1 MKFTQKNSTRA
12 SSLFEALVV
21 LAVVAALAATVIL
34 PRMARGRRCVC
45 SRINCVNNLKQ
56 VGLGFRTWALDNNDK
71 YPMLVSITNGGT
83 LELIGTRSVFSH
95 FAVMSN
101 ELSTPKILF
110 CPEETDPSRQSA
122 STFDSTV
129 PVGSVNQVPFT
140 NDNNITYFV
149 GVDAVDT
156 SPQMV
161 LTGDRNLSVNGVL
174 VRRRLLS
181 LSSNDTVNWAKP
193 RHEKGGNIGLADG
206 SVMQVGDKGLHKAF
220 WQTGTTTN
228 RLDLP

>member
-1 MKFTQKNSTRA
+1 MKLTQKNSTRA
-12 SSLFEALVV
+12 LALFEALVV

-34 PRMARGRRCVC
+34 PRMGRHGC
-45 SRINCVNNLKQ
+45 SGRMNCVNNLKQ
-56 VGLGFRTWALDNNDK
+56 VGLGFRTWALDNNDR
-71 YPMLVSITNGGT
+71 YPMQTSITNGGT
-83 LELIGTRSVFSH
+83 MELIGTRRVFAH
-95 FAVMSN
+95 FGVMSN

-110 CPEETDPSRQSA
+110 CPQETDPSRQSA
-122 STFDSTV
+122 STFASTI

-140 NDNNITYFV
+140 NDNNISYFV

-161 LTGDRNLSVNGVL
+161 LTGDPNLSVNGVL
-174 VRRRLLS
+174 VRRRLLNLWTNS
-181 LSSNDTVNWAKP
+181 VVTWANP
-193 RHEKGGNIGLADG
+193 RHESKGNIGLADG

>member
-1 MKFTQKNSTRA
+1 MKLTLKNSTGA
-12 SSLFEALVV
+12 LALFEALVV

-34 PRMARGRRCVC
+34 PRMRSNHGYAQK
-45 SRINCVNNLKQ
+45 INCINNLKQ

-71 YPMLVSITNGGT
+71 YPMQVSVTNFGT
-83 LELIGTRSVFSH
+83 MELIGTRSVFAH
-95 FAVMSN
+95 FGVMSN

-110 CPEETDPSRQSA
+110 CPQETDPSRQSA
-122 STFDSTV
+122 STFASTI

-140 NDNNITYFV
+140 SDNNITYFV
-149 GVDAVDT
+149 GVDGIDT

-174 VRRRLLS
+174 VRRRLLNLWTNS
-181 LSSNDTVNWAKP
+181 VVTWANP

-206 SVMQVGDKGLHKAF
+206 SVMQVGDKGLAQAF
-220 WQTGTTTN
+220 LKNGSATN